1 MRNKPALTL
10 IAAIAISA
18 ASAFGQ
24 GAETEIPKVLSWTT
38 VHLFERYNRLTER
51 FKEDSFGNL
60 LVLMRWV
67 SHAIN
72 MKNKS
77 RDEFFAVSKELNRRG
92 QKVSTQIPQRE
103 D

>member
-1 MRNKPALTL
+1 MKHQFITLGVIALFAFTPA
-10 IAAIAISA
+10 IN
-18 ASAFGQ
+18 
-24 GAETEIPKVLSWTT
+24 AETEVPKVRNWTI

-51 FKEDSFGNL
+51 FKEDSFGIYWGP
-60 LVLMRWV
+60 MRWV
-67 SHAIN
+67 SHAIDE
-72 MKNKS
+72 KKS

>member
-1 MRNKPALTL
+1 MKNKTVLPLL
-10 IAAIAISA
+10 AAIAFSA

-24 GAETEIPKVLSWTT
+24 GAETEVPKVHSWTT
-38 VHLFERYNRLTER
+38 VHLSERYDRLTQR
-51 FKEDSFGNL
+51 FKENSFGIYWGP
-60 LVLMRWV
+60 MRWV
-67 SHAIN
+67 SHAIDE
-72 MKNKS
+72 KKS

>member
-1 MRNKPALTL
+1 MRNKTALTL

-18 ASAFGQ
+18 ARAFGQ
-24 GAETEIPKVLSWTT
+24 GAETEVPKVHSWTT
-38 VHLFERYNRLTER
+38 VHLFERYDRLTQR
-51 FKEDSFGNL
+51 FKEDSFGIYWGP
-60 LVLMRWV
+60 MRWV
-67 SHAIN
+67 SHAIDE
-72 MKNKS
+72 KKS